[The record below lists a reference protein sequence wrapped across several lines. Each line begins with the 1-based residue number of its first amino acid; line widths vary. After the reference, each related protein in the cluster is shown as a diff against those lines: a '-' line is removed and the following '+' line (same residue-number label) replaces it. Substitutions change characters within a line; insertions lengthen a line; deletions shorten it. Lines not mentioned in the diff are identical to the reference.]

1 MAGATEGAAQ
11 RRGVYVI
18 VVLAIATA
26 LEFAVA
32 LAIDNTPLLI
42 IGLSIFALVKAA
54 VIIDEFM
61 HARRLTPS
69 YAAAE
74 RTSAGEASA

>member
-1 MAGATEGAAQ
+1 MAGASEGATQ

-18 VVLAIATA
+18 AILAVATA

-32 LAIDNTPLLI
+32 LAIDNTPLLV
-42 IGLSIFALVKAA
+42 IGLSAFALVKAA

-61 HARRLTPS
+61 HARRLAPS

-74 RTSAGEASA
+74 RASAEEASA

>member
-32 LAIDNTPLLI
+32 VAIDNTPLLI

-61 HARRLTPS
+61 HARRLAPS

-74 RTSAGEASA
+74 RAAAEEASA

>member
-1 MAGATEGAAQ
+1 MAGASEGAAQ

-18 VVLAIATA
+18 AVLAIATL
-26 LEFAVA
+26 LEFVVA

-42 IGLSIFALVKAA
+42 LGLSIFAVAKAA

-61 HARRLTPS
+61 HARRLAPS

-74 RTSAGEASA
+74 RAEAEEASA